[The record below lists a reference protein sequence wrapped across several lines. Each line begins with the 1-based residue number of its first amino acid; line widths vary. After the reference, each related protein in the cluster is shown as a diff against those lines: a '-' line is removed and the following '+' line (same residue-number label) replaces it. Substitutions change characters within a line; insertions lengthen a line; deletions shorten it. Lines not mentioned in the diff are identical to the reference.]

1 VIAELQRMTRKYGRF
16 PVPRY
21 QFDRFL
27 SASTIARRLLFR
39 SMRLRLTTRSTGQ
52 APEAA
57 GELKT

>member
-39 SMRLRLTTRSTGQ
+39 SMRLV
-52 APEAA
+52 
-57 GELKT
+57 